1 MFCLPDVFLWRAG
14 DHFLFAFFARGFA
27 CDIIFAG
34 DVILKNRKSIGR
46 DSNRKTDLFC
56 YSGNELGRDIR
67 SAGADIQ
74 LDAYVKSVLANKI
87 ILAWILHYTIE
98 PFQAL
103 SPEEILPYIESSP
116 QINAVPLF
124 PSDSKE
130 LTALPEKITGCST
143 EHSLPGEGTVYYDI
157 NFRASLPHSP
167 RSSSVN
173 IIIDIEAQKSFY
185 PGYYIESRGVFYCG
199 RLISAQ
205 LGREF
210 TGSRYNDIKKV
221 YSIWLCMNAP
231 RYIGNAVSEYMF
243 CKRDLLPGI
252 PDREQAYDK
261 QSLIL
266 VCLNEKSA
274 CGNQLTD
281 MLNILLSSKI
291 DYKTKMET
299 LKTVYG
305 IPVSRELEEGVENMC
320 NYSEWVLETGR
331 KEGKRLGR
339 REGKKLGREEGKR
352 LGREEGKRLGRLEGF
367 EAVAMR
373 MLKMKKY
380 GDDEILQ
387 LSGISRSKLNRLK
400 EKV

>member
-1 MFCLPDVFLWRAG
+1 MISTSAP
-14 DHFLFAFFARGFA
+14 AFP
-27 CDIIFAG
+27 
-34 DVILKNRKSIGR
+34 
-46 DSNRKTDLFC
+46 
-56 YSGNELGRDIR
+56 IR
-67 SAGADIQ
+67 
-74 LDAYVKSVLANKI
+74 
-87 ILAWILHYTIE
+87 
-98 PFQAL
+98 
-103 SPEEILPYIESSP
+103 
-116 QINAVPLF
+116 
-124 PSDSKE
+124 
-130 LTALPEKITGCST
+130 
-143 EHSLPGEGTVYYDI
+143 
-157 NFRASLPHSP
+157 
-167 RSSSVN
+167 
-173 IIIDIEAQKSFY
+173 
-185 PGYYIESRGVFYCG
+185 
-199 RLISAQ
+199 
-205 LGREF
+205 
-210 TGSRYNDIKKV
+210 
-221 YSIWLCMNAP
+221 
-231 RYIGNAVSEYMF
+231 
-243 CKRDLLPGI
+243 RDLLPGI

-266 VCLNEKSA
+266 ICLNEKSA

-339 REGKKLGREEGKR
+339 REG
-352 LGREEGKRLGRLEGF
+352 F